1 MYIKLSKTSELSRF
15 QSRFTEAVIEISAVT
30 GALGTSAGRAGNDEL
45 WTASIELIAWK
56 TLHNNEPVKKEEI
69 RIQWLVD
76 DKEWQETRNMI
87 DAYTIVKLQVRRGE
101 SSMMLVD
108 LLDPAYKDN
117 ELERILDEA
126 KKPVYYHDEILGK
139 FTLEK
144 GVKLFEKR
152 ASWNGEECYLCFDW
166 NEDSH
171 IMKSA
176 LETAHTL
183 FNEQNE
189 WARKIRTYAA
199 EELVELA
206 NDWLQEDDE
215 AEVDEI
221 TKEMFINSIKVTS
234 ISVDPDG
241 EFTIYF
247 SDGDMFGGH
256 CIIVDGNISGVF
268 NGAEIAG

>member
-1 MYIKLSKTSELSRF
+1 MYIKLSKVSEISRF
-15 QSRFTEAVIEISAVT
+15 QSRFTEEVIEIAAVT

-45 WTASIELIAWK
+45 WIASIELIAWK
-56 TLHNNEPVKKEEI
+56 TLHNDEPAKKEET
-69 RIQWLVD
+69 RLQWLAD
-76 DKEWQETRNMI
+76 DKDWQETRNMI
-87 DAYTIVKLQVRRGE
+87 DAYAVVKLQVRRGE
-101 SSMMLVD
+101 NAMMLVD
-108 LLDPAYKDN
+108 LLDLAYEDN
-117 ELERILDEA
+117 ELERILEEA
-126 KKPVYYHDEILGK
+126 KKPVYYHDEILGE

-144 GVKLFEKR
+144 GVKLFKKR
-152 ASWNGEECYLCFDW
+152 TSWNGEECYLCFDW
-166 NEDSH
+166 NEDSP

-176 LETAHTL
+176 LETAHIL
-183 FNEQNE
+183 FKEENE
-189 WARKIRTYAA
+189 WDRKIRMYAA

-215 AEVDEI
+215 TEVDEI

-256 CIIVDGNISGVF
+256 CIIVDGNVSGVF
-268 NGAEIAG
+268 SGAEIAG

>member
-1 MYIKLSKTSELSRF
+1 MYIKLSKVSEISRF
-15 QSRFTEAVIEISAVT
+15 QSRFSEEVIEIAAVT
-30 GALGTSAGRAGNDEL
+30 GVLGTSAGRAGNDVMG
-45 WTASIELIAWK
+45 TAFIELIAWK
-56 TLHNNEPVKKEEI
+56 TLHNDEPAKKEEI
-69 RIQWLVD
+69 WLQWLAD
-76 DKEWQETRNMI
+76 DKEWQATKNLIE
-87 DAYTIVKLQVRRGE
+87 AYTIVKLQVRRGE
-101 SSMMLVD
+101 NAMMLVD
-108 LLDPAYKDN
+108 LLDPAYEDN
-117 ELERILDEA
+117 ELERILEYA
-126 KKPVYYHDEILGK
+126 KKPVYYHDEILGE

-152 ASWNGEECYLCFDW
+152 TSWNGEECYLCFDW
-166 NEDSH
+166 NEDSP

-189 WARKIRTYAA
+189 WDRKVRTYAA

>member
-1 MYIKLSKTSELSRF
+1 MYIKLSKASEISRF
-15 QSRFTEAVIEISAVT
+15 QSGFSEEVIEIAAVT
-30 GALGTSAGRAGNDEL
+30 GALGTSAGRAGNDVM

-56 TLHNNEPVKKEEI
+56 TLHNDNPPKKEEI
-69 RIQWLVD
+69 RLQWLAD
-76 DKEWQETRNMI
+76 DKEWQETRKMI
-87 DAYTIVKLQVRRGE
+87 EAYTIVKLQVRRGE
-101 SSMMLVD
+101 NAMMLVD

-117 ELERILDEA
+117 ELEHLLEEA
-126 KKPVYYHDEILGK
+126 KKPVYYHDEILGE

-152 ASWNGEECYLCFDW
+152 TSWNDEECYLYFDW
-166 NEDSH
+166 NEDSP

-189 WARKIRTYAA
+189 WDRKVRMYAA

-206 NDWLQEDDE
+206 NDWLQGDDE
-215 AEVDEI
+215 AEVEEI
-221 TKEMFINSIKVTS
+221 TKEMFINCIKVTS
-234 ISVDPDG
+234 ISVDPYGD
-241 EFTIYF
+241 FTIYF

-256 CIIVDGNISGVF
+256 CIIVDGNVSGVF
-268 NGAEIAG
+268 SGAEIAG

>member
-1 MYIKLSKTSELSRF
+1 MYIKLSKASEISRF
-15 QSRFTEAVIEISAVT
+15 QSRFSEEVIEIAAVT

-56 TLHNNEPVKKEEI
+56 ILHNNEPVKREEI

-108 LLDPAYKDN
+108 LLDPVYKDN

-126 KKPVYYHDEILGK
+126 KKPVYYHDEILGE

-144 GVKLFEKR
+144 GVNLFEKR
-152 ASWNGEECYLCFDW
+152 TFWNSEECYLCFDL
-166 NEDSH
+166 NEDTH

-183 FNEQNE
+183 FKEENE
-189 WARKIRTYAA
+189 WDRKIRTYAA

-215 AEVDEI
+215 AEIDEI
-221 TKEMFINSIKVTS
+221 TKELFINSIKVTS

-241 EFTIYF
+241 EFAIYF
-247 SDGDMFGGH
+247 SDGDMFSGH
-256 CIIVDGNISGVF
+256 CIIVDGNVSGVF
-268 NGAEIAG
+268 SGAEIAG

>member
-15 QSRFTEAVIEISAVT
+15 QSRFTEEVIEIAAVT
-30 GALGTSAGRAGNDEL
+30 GALGIGAGRAGNDEL
-45 WTASIELIAWK
+45 WTASIELITWK
-56 TLHNNEPVKKEEI
+56 TLHNNEPVKKEEV
-69 RIQWLVD
+69 RLQWLAD
-76 DKEWQETRNMI
+76 DEEWQKTRNMM
-87 DAYTIVKLQVRRGE
+87 DSYTIVKLQVRRGE
-101 SSMMLVD
+101 NSMMLVD

-126 KKPVYYHDEILGK
+126 KKPVYYHDELLGE

-144 GVKLFEKR
+144 GVKLFKKCT
-152 ASWNGEECYLCFDW
+152 SWNSEECYLCFDLD
-166 NEDSH
+166 EDLH

-176 LETAHTL
+176 LETAHIL
-183 FNEQNE
+183 FNKQDE
-189 WARKIRTYAA
+189 WNRKIRTYAA

-241 EFTIYF
+241 DFTIYF

-256 CIIVDGNISGVF
+256 CIIVDGNVSGVF
-268 NGAEIAG
+268 SGAEIAG